1 MTAKMIPNQVE
12 KIILAKSLEQSDSNV
27 AQLLESRFESYCID
41 VIRIISLMKV
51 II

>member
-12 KIILAKSLEQSDSNV
+12 KIILAKSLEQSDSSV
-27 AQLLESRFESYCID
+27 AQLLENRFESYCID
-41 VIRIISLMKV
+41 VVRIISLMKV